1 MSAARAAIAEICGAE
16 VAAIERMA
24 GGDLDGAVRVRL
36 ADGRE
41 VVAKQGPLVA
51 REARMLHAIRE
62 TGAPA
67 PEVFGVRGDLLL
79 IELLPA
85 DGNPSDA
92 TWASLAAALELLHD
106 AAGDAYGWP
115 EDYAF
120 REVAIPNGQST
131 SWPEFWATSRLLNHG
146 PHIPPSLAR
155 RVERLTEDLANRL
168 PERPRASLLHGD
180 LWGGN
185 ILLSRGSVSGLIDPA
200 CYHGDREVDFAMLS
214 LFDRPPEAFFERAAL
229 EPGWRERRD
238 IYRLWPLLVH
248 LRLFGHSYFGS
259 VSACLGRLGV

>member
-24 GGDLDGAVRVRL
+24 GGDLGGAVRVRL

-41 VVAKQGPLVA
+41 VVAKQGALVA
-51 REARMLHAIRE
+51 REGRMLQAIRR

-67 PEVFGVRGDLLL
+67 PEVLGVRGDLLL
-79 IELLPA
+79 IELLAA
-85 DGNPSDA
+85 DGRPSEA
-92 TWASLAAALELLHD
+92 TWASLARALERLHS
-106 AAGDAYGWP
+106 ATGNAYGWP

-120 REVAIPNGQST
+120 REVAIPNGQSG
-131 SWPEFWATSRLLNHG
+131 SWPEFWATGRLLNNC
-146 PHIPPSLAR
+146 PHIASSLAR
-155 RVERLTEDLANRL
+155 RVERLCADLANRL

-185 ILLSRGSVSGLIDPA
+185 ILLSHGGVSGLIDPA
-200 CYHGDREVDFAMLS
+200 CYHGDREADFAMLS
-214 LFDRPPEAFFERAAL
+214 LFDRPPDAFFEQVSL
-229 EPGWRERRD
+229 DPGWQERRD

-259 VSACLGRLGV
+259 VSACLDRLGV

>member
-24 GGDLDGAVRVRL
+24 GGDLGGAVRVRL
-36 ADGRE
+36 ADGRG
-41 VVAKQGPLVA
+41 VVAKQGPLVD

-67 PEVFGVRGDLLL
+67 PEVLGVRGDLLL

-92 TWASLAAALELLHD
+92 TWASLAAVLARLHRGT
-106 AAGDAYGWP
+106 GDGYGWP

-120 REVAIPNGQST
+120 REVAIPNRQSDN
-131 SWPEFWATSRLLNHG
+131 WPGFWATNRLLNNL
-146 PHIPPSLAR
+146 PHVAPSLAP
-155 RVERLTEDLANRL
+155 RVERLCADLANRL
-168 PERPRASLLHGD
+168 PDRPRASLLHGD

-185 ILLSRGSVSGLIDPA
+185 ILLSQDGVSGLIDPA
-200 CYHGDREVDFAMLS
+200 CYLGDREVDFAMLS
-214 LFDRPPEAFFERAAL
+214 LFDRPPDAFFEQASL
-229 EPGWRERRD
+229 DPGWRERRE

-259 VSACLGRLGV
+259 VSGCLDRLGV